1 MKFRVLIFSAL
12 RNLNR
17 NKKRSFLTM
26 LGIIIGIAAVIAIV
40 ALGEGYK
47 TKTIKEFTGEDE
59 GKVVLE
65 ASLTNEDPSNA
76 MKISGNIFT
85 NSDKT
90 SVAQLEGIEKVDF
103 NYDDNKF
110 GEFISVDVR
119 NKEFQGLA
127 KKVKDGD
134 FKDILGRN
142 LTKSDSESKKRVIV
156 ISESLITDKVGKIED
171 LLGGVATVKGLT
183 FEIVGIMKKAPDE
196 EFSFF
201 NSSGDIQIPEGT
213 YDKYFG
219 KSKTIVGLKITLN
232 KDADVKKSIKSIEN
246 TLNQVGTNRSKGKY
260 TVMDTSGIIKLM
272 GGVLNTITLF
282 IAAVAGISLFIAG
295 IGVMNMIYT
304 SVSERTIEIG
314 IKRALGAKKKDIRRE
329 FLIEGV
335 VITLTGGL
343 IGYILG
349 IIIANIISAF
359 MKLVIT
365 PSLYTASIAI
375 AISILVGTA
384 SSILPAKKAA
394 SSNTVDILK

>member
-1 MKFRVLIFSAL
+1 MKLKVLIFSAL

-47 TKTIKEFTGEDE
+47 SKTIKEFTGEDQ

-65 ASLTNEDPSNA
+65 AYLSSKDETQPT
-76 MKISGNIFT
+76 ISGNLFS
-85 NSDKT
+85 NSDKVAVENIE
-90 SVAQLEGIEKVDF
+90 SVEKVEF
-103 NYDDNKF
+103 NFDENKF
-110 GEFISVDVR
+110 GEFITAEVR
-119 NKEFQGLA
+119 GKEFQGLA
-127 KKVKDGD
+127 NKVKEGD
-134 FKDILGRN
+134 SKDIIGRN
-142 LTKSDSESKKRVIV
+142 LTKSDSEGKKRVIV
-156 ISESLITDKVGKIED
+156 ISETIIKDNAGKLEN
-171 LLGGVATVKGLT
+171 LLGGIVTVKGIT
-183 FEIVGIMKKAPDE
+183 FEIVGIVKTPPDDE
-196 EFSFF
+196 VSFF
-201 NSSGDIQIPEGT
+201 NMSGDIQIPEGT
-213 YDKYFG
+213 YNKYFST
-219 KSKTIVGLKITLN
+219 SKTISGLKITLS

-246 TLNQVGTNRSKGKY
+246 TLNQVGSNRGKGKY
-260 TVMDTSGIIKLM
+260 NVMDTSGIIKLM

-304 SVSERTIEIG
+304 SVSERTAEIG

-349 IIIANIISAF
+349 IIIANIISMF
-359 MKLVIT
+359 MKLTIT
-365 PSLYTASIAI
+365 PSFYTASIAI
-375 AISILVGTA
+375 VISIVVGIA
-384 SSILPAKKAA
+384 SSLLPAKKAA
-394 SSNTVDILK
+394 SANTVDILK